1 MKIDDKRKLC
11 ESIIKDLFIQNKWNI
26 KKLKNLSIGI
36 TNDGA
41 LCGRKP
47 LNWGKNIKNGLL
59 ADESIRE
66 IPVLE
71 ISTIFWDIT
80 EHPYTYKVYDE
91 EWLKNA

>member
-11 ESIIKDLFIQNKWNI
+11 EGIIKDIFSKNKWNI
-26 KKLKNLSIGI
+26 EKVNDLSIGI

-41 LCGRKP
+41 LCSRKP

-71 ISTIFWDIT
+71 ITNIFCGIA
-80 EHPYTYKVYDE
+80 EHPYTYKIYDE